1 MRILVTGFEPFGA
14 DTSNASE
21 QTLKLLP
28 QTVGEHR
35 IHTGVLP
42 VSFKRSA
49 QLLDELI
56 AMHVPDVL
64 VLLGEAGGRRQINLE
79 RFAVNQMSARIA
91 DNDGAQ
97 PDGERIEP
105 AGPARRTATLTVPS
119 ELSFSEDAGRFV
131 CNKIAFHAYGLALPA
146 QFIHVPAVRPN
157 QQRALVGAET
167 DAGAPVDS
175 ELTVAQ
181 LAASLTQYLQDICFH
196 YGPRS

>member
-28 QTVGEHR
+28 QTVGGHR

-49 QLLDELI
+49 QVLDELI

-64 VLLGEAGGRRQINLE
+64 VLLGEAGGRREINLE

-105 AGPARRTATLTVPS
+105 AGPARRTATLSVPS

-131 CNKIAFHAYGLALPA
+131 CNKIAYHAYGLALPA

-181 LAASLTQYLQDICFH
+181 LAASLIQYLQDICFH
-196 YGPRS
+196 YAPRS